1 MHAFTYVD
9 VSKILIIL
17 YLTFISVGSLASS
30 SLTVIFLTSK
40 FFCFLY
46 KRKLAIEKARAERDN
61 FETYTIRNR
70 LFNFEDDDD
79 DDEVTHFYSEI

>member
-17 YLTFISVGSLASS
+17 YLTFISVASLASS

-40 FFCFLY
+40 FFCFFLY

-61 FETYTIRNR
+61 FETYTFRNR
-70 LFNFEDDDD
+70 LFNFEDDD